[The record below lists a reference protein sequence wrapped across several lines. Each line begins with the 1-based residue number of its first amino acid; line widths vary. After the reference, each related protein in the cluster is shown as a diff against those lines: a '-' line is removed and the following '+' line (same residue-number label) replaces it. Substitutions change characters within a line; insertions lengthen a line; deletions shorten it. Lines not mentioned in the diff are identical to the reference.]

1 MNKAL
6 IFSLLAV
13 VISIGVIFISV
24 FAASQRKKGD
34 R

>member
-6 IFSLLAV
+6 IFSLVAV
-13 VISIGVIFISV
+13 FISVGVIFIGV
-24 FAASQRKKGD
+24 FVASQRKKGD